1 MDIRVRGK
9 NVALTD
15 ALRDHVEKK
24 LGKLSRHFGHDPVV
38 ADAVLSVEKDRQ
50 MIEVTLPLPHGR
62 VLRGQESTEDM
73 YASVEIVVQK
83 LERQLDK
90 LKTHA
95 KTRPAHS
102 AAERPAAQSEAGDP
116 TDGAV
121 VRRKTFPDKPMTL
134 EEAILQMDLVGH
146 DFFAFTNAES
156 ERINVLYRRRDG
168 NLGLLEPD

>member
-9 NVALTD
+9 NVPLTD

-24 LGKLSRHFGHDPVV
+24 LGKLSKHFGHDPVV
-38 ADAVLSVEKDRQ
+38 AEAVLSVEKDRQ

-95 KTRPAHS
+95 KTRTPHTT
-102 AAERPAAQSEAGDP
+102 ERPTPIAEP
-116 TDGAV
+116 TDGTV

-134 EEAILQMDLVGH
+134 EEAVLQMDLVSH

>member
-9 NVALTD
+9 NVPLTD
-15 ALRDHVEKK
+15 ALRDHVQKK
-24 LGKLSRHFGHDPVV
+24 VGKLSRHFGHDPVV
-38 ADAVLSVEKDRQ
+38 AEAVLSVEKDRQ

-90 LKTHA
+90 LKAHA
-95 KTRPAHS
+95 KTRAAHGAS
-102 AAERPAAQSEAGDP
+102 ERPTPVAEPA
-116 TDGAV
+116 DGTV

-134 EEAILQMDLVGH
+134 EEAILQMDLVSH

>member
-9 NVALTD
+9 NVPLTE
-15 ALRDHVEKK
+15 ALRDHVDKK

-38 ADAVLSVEKDRQ
+38 AEAILSVEKDRQ
-50 MIEVTLPLPHGR
+50 IIEVTLPLQHGR

-73 YASVEIVVQK
+73 YASVDLVVQK

-90 LKTHA
+90 LKAHGKPRSAHA
-95 KTRPAHS
+95 AM
-102 AAERPAAQSEAGDP
+102 ERPAPADGEREA
-116 TDGAV
+116 DGAV

-134 EEAILQMDLVGH
+134 DEAILQMDLVSH

-168 NLGLLEPD
+168 SLGLLEPG

>member
-9 NVALTD
+9 NVPLTD

-38 ADAVLSVEKDRQ
+38 AEAVLSVEKDRQ

-90 LKTHA
+90 LKSHA
-95 KTRPAHS
+95 KARTAHS
-102 AAERPAAQSEAGDP
+102 AAERPTPGDEP
-116 TDGAV
+116 TDGTV

-134 EEAILQMDLVGH
+134 EEAILQMDLVSH

>member
-9 NVALTD
+9 NVPLTD
-15 ALRDHVEKK
+15 ALREHVEKK
-24 LGKLSRHFGHDPVV
+24 LGKLARHFGHDPVV

-50 MIEVTLPLPHGR
+50 IIEVTLPLQHGR
-62 VLRGQESTEDM
+62 VLRGQESTEDL
-73 YASVEIVVQK
+73 YASVDLVVQK

-90 LKTHA
+90 LKAHG
-95 KTRPAHS
+95 KPRPAHGG
-102 AAERPAAQSEAGDP
+102 AERAAVASDESVA
-116 TDGAV
+116 DGKV

-134 EEAILQMDLVGH
+134 EEAILQMDLVSH

-168 NLGLLEPD
+168 SLGLLEPG